1 MKDKKKSAVIE
12 FRGGMFG
19 LILPFIVLF
28 AGIIMLS
35 VAGKAMPMAFWVPT
49 LAAVLVPLIMAKK
62 PTQCAYLLVE
72 GICGTLPLY
81 SLL

>member
-1 MKDKKKSAVIE
+1 MYTESEKDTKIQ

-35 VAGKAMPMAFWVPT
+35 VAGKAMPMAF
-49 LAAVLVPLIMAKK
+49 
-62 PTQCAYLLVE
+62 
-72 GICGTLPLY
+72 
-81 SLL
+81 

>member
-1 MKDKKKSAVIE
+1 MNDNKKSAVIE

-49 LAAVLVPLIMAKK
+49 LARSEEHTSELQSQDTI
-62 PTQCAYLLVE
+62 
-72 GICGTLPLY
+72 
-81 SLL
+81 